1 MVDSHGAVALWS
13 VLASHWLIL
22 IAATAAGFVN
32 AMAGG
37 GTFFSYPAFVASG
50 VPPALASAS
59 NTVGLWPGNAVSAF
73 AYRKEL
79 YAVRER
85 IPFLAAVSLTGSA
98 LGATTLLWIGNA
110 GFARLLPP
118 LVLFATLLF
127 TYAEQV
133 RQWVL
138 QRPQQDAAG
147 ERKPYGWWAPTLG
160 LGAVTFYIGFF
171 GGGGNLLL
179 LATLSL
185 MGYQNVQH
193 NNALK
198 NLLAAITI
206 ASAFV
211 VFLVQGSIAW
221 PQTAVCLLGSI
232 TGGLIGA
239 RVARRMSV
247 IWLRRLV
254 ITVGFILTGIYTWQY
269 WIKPLTS

>member
-1 MVDSHGAVALWS
+1 M
-13 VLASHWLIL
+13 
-22 IAATAAGFVN
+22 
-32 AMAGG
+32 
-37 GTFFSYPAFVASG
+37 
-50 VPPALASAS
+50 
-59 NTVGLWPGNAVSAF
+59 
-73 AYRKEL
+73 
-79 YAVRER
+79 
-85 IPFLAAVSLTGSA
+85 SLTGSA

-254 ITVGFILTGIYTWQY
+254 ITVGFVLTGIYTWQY
-269 WIKPLTS
+269 CIKPLTS